1 VGVAL
6 RGGGGKGGGGDG
18 GGGKGL
24 ELMST
29 ATSFYSPA
37 DRLDAAAAAAAA
49 NITATTTNYFS
60 TADASTA
67 GCTAGGIGCERG

>member
-1 VGVAL
+1 
-6 RGGGGKGGGGDG
+6 
-18 GGGKGL
+18 
-24 ELMST
+24 MST